1 MALLH
6 LTLLSTLTPWVR
18 PDALPA
24 YEYAFS
30 QSALFGRV
38 IVRLVFLLPLLSGV
52 SFGQCTVTRDQTGR
66 LVTTCIGYAYRGGFL
81 MNRPDQSQAQT
92 TTVYGGSPYLSF
104 PIYEA
109 GMLDF
114 AATNQKIPC
123 QLAFNLVTNQV
134 LCRFNNDSLEHA
146 VLPDAFT
153 IGTRRFIGRSSP
165 KGDRV
170 YYQVLYAGKSRL
182 LAQTRVTL
190 QLTKRESYTMED
202 QFDGT
207 YIRKERY
214 FIERENKALQ
224 EVTPSRKS
232 VLKALGATSHQHSL
246 TLAKDKLTV
255 QEMIGIV
262 GSYDGFQ

>member
-6 LTLLSTLTPWVR
+6 LTLLSTSTKAVR
-18 PDALPA
+18 SGEAPA
-24 YEYAFS
+24 FKCVFS
-30 QSALFGRV
+30 QSALFSRV
-38 IVRLVFLLPLLSGV
+38 ITRLAFLLPLLSVV
-52 SFGQCTVTRDQTGR
+52 SFGQCTVTRDQTGH
-66 LVTTCIGYAYRGGFL
+66 LTTTCTGYANRSGFL

-109 GMLDF
+109 GVLDF

-146 VLPDAFT
+146 ILPDAFT
-153 IGTRRFIGRSSP
+153 VGTRRFVSKTSL
-165 KGDRV
+165 KGDRL
-170 YYQVLYAGKSRL
+170 YYQVLYAGKTKL

-190 QLTKRESYTMED
+190 QLTKREPYTLED

-214 FIERENKALQ
+214 FIERLNKALQ
-224 EVTPSRKS
+224 EVTPSKKS
-232 VLKALGATSHQHSL
+232 VLKALGTASRQHPLTS
-246 TLAKDKLTV
+246 AKDKLTV

-262 GSYDGFQ
+262 SSYDGF